1 MLLFE
6 ETSLANLTIK
16 NKIFRAATSETAA
29 NENGDITENLIDF
42 YRKLARG
49 GTGLI
54 FTGHM
59 YIEKEGQYAP
69 IKSALQSITI

>member
-1 MLLFE
+1 MISTNNDMLLFE

-42 YRKLARG
+42 YTKLARG
-49 GTGLI
+49 GTGLMI
-54 FTGHM
+54 FFF
-59 YIEKEGQYAP
+59 YRRED
-69 IKSALQSITI
+69 